1 MDSGVRENHGM
12 DTLPE
17 RECACGACGWPL
29 GDSLPVVSRHTVST
43 GWIVYVR
50 CVCGRIRVRTVRL

>member
-1 MDSGVRENHGM
+1 M
-12 DTLPE
+12 DTLSD